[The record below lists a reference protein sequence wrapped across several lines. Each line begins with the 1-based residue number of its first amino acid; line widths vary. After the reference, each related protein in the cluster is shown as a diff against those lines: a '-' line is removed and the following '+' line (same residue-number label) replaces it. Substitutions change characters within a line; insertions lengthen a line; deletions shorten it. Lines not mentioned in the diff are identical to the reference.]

1 MIFFPSVDD
10 FETPYISSKF
20 SICFAI
26 KAILQVT
33 TFSSFIEIHRLL
45 QEIYN
50 LLSACLVFYFMT
62 VVWPAQSAFNNFIKS

>member
-26 KAILQVT
+26 KAILQIT
-33 TFSSFIEIHRLL
+33 TFSSFIEIHLLL

-50 LLSACLVFYFMT
+50 LLPTCLIYYFIA
-62 VVWPAQSAFNNFIKS
+62 VAWPVQSAFNNFIKS